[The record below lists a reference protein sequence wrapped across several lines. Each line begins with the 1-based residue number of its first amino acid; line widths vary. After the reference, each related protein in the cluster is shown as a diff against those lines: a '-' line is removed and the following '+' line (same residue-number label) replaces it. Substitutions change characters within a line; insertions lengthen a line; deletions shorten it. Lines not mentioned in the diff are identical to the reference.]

1 MLLQTIILLGFIHLC
16 TSQSIGDRINQF
28 SPQWNCNVD
37 SFEYTRSDQ
46 NDCDK
51 AIDSNDNTFWHSN
64 YTPSDAPLPHRITI
78 DMGKIYNLR
87 SMTVLPRQDGNS
99 NGNIGNWRIS
109 LSADRSGVDRYLNG
123 TWEDDSSRKT
133 VDFKTATPAR
143 YVRLDALSEAGGRGT
158 WTSIAQ
164 IDIYEDNGSDTP
176 NEPSQSNSSASRKK
190 NKSSGNGYGYGNST
204 SSEQTAR
211 VAVVDGQTVKLGP
224 KPTGRKNGGGYRNST
239 MTMGMNSSMTATA
252 TASSSTI
259 TETGTSGQTTS
270 TAGSGEGVG
279 GGAPAGSS
287 DATAGKV
294 PGVGVAMVGLA
305 VAMVMGSM
313 AFQV

>member
-1 MLLQTIILLGFIHLC
+1 MLLQTTIFAGLIHLC

-37 SFEYTRSDQ
+37 SFQYTRSDQ

-64 YTPSDAPLPHRITI
+64 YTPADAPLPHRITI
-78 DMGKIYNLR
+78 DMGKVYQLR

-109 LSADRSGVDRYLNG
+109 LSADRSGVDRSLNG

-133 VDFKTATPAR
+133 VDFMTVTPAR
-143 YVRLDALSEAGGRGT
+143 YVRLDALSEAGRRGT
-158 WTSIAQ
+158 WTSVAQ

-176 NEPSQSNSSASRKK
+176 NEPSQSNASKGRKG
-190 NKSSGNGYGYGNST
+190 NKSSGYRNGNST
-204 SSEQTAR
+204 SSGEAER
-211 VAVVDGQTVKLGP
+211 VAVVDGKTVTLAP
-224 KPTGRKNGGGYRNST
+224 KPTGRNGGGYRNST

-252 TASSSTI
+252 TGSSSTV
-259 TETGTSGQTTS
+259 TETGTSAQT
-270 TAGSGEGVG
+270 AVPDGLGEGVG

-287 DATAGKV
+287 DAMVGKV

-305 VAMVMGSM
+305 VAVVMGSM
-313 AFQV
+313 VFQV